1 MKVAVSTYDDCGDV
15 TSAFLSKEMKGGI
28 KRGGLKYVNYS
39 NGLR

>member
-15 TSAFLSKEMKGGI
+15 TSAFLSKEMKGGT
-28 KRGGLKYVNYS
+28 KEGGLKYVNYS